1 MPFVTVRYWQY
12 YDLGT
17 WGPHILKLGDFA
29 NISISKA
36 LHFVHTAGLL
46 NASAKG
52 CTKDQKQMRCKVHCG
67 P

>member
-1 MPFVTVRYWQY
+1 
-12 YDLGT
+12 LGH
-17 WGPHILKLGDFA
+17 HILKLGDFA

-52 CTKDQKQMRCKVHCG
+52 CTKDQKQLRCKVHCG
-67 P
+67 PWP